1 MNKKL
6 LLILLL
12 LIPVCSFAQTFSVSG
27 TVTEAET
34 EMPMPGVNVLVKNTN
49 TGVVTDFD
57 GNYTIKDLKEGDI
70 LVFTYVGFEPQE
82 IPVSNNQT
90 TINVVLNPDSQALEE
105 VVLVGYGAQVRKQVT
120 GSVSTVND
128 ETIDNLEPVNAAQAL
143 QGTTSGV
150 NVAMN
155 GGSPG
160 SNANI
165 RIRGVSTNGQSK
177 PLIILDGFQYEG
189 GLNSI
194 NPADI
199 ESFTVL
205 KDAQAAIYGTIG
217 ANGVILITT
226 KKGRK
231 NQRVQVSYEGYTGIQ
246 ETTRKLSLLNA
257 KEYAL
262 YLNEAYANAGQDIP
276 FTNVNNLEAETD
288 WQDEVF
294 EQAFIRSHN
303 LSVRGGEEKV
313 SYSLSASN
321 FYQEGIIAPDKANFE
336 RNTANLA
343 LDVDVSE
350 KINLSTKLFYSGTDT
365 KDINAFAL
373 GSILFNANNIAP
385 IIDPSQDNLDGTIDV
400 GNEVVNPLT
409 QIRNTYNSSLIDRLS
424 GTVQASVDYAKNLN
438 LQGRI
443 GFNSTNTRH
452 RDFTPEFNYGAGKI
466 YTTPISSV
474 TLGKINDYDYTFDL
488 FNTYQNT
495 FGENHNITF
504 LLGTTVYQNKGEGL
518 YGSRNDVNANS
529 WQFADLNTAYGVGED
544 QTNSSYSYLI
554 RRLSYFAR
562 LQYSYKDKYLLSAML
577 RRDSSTKFAPNN
589 KLAYFPSI
597 TAGYVISEEEYF
609 TSDFFDLIKLRGS
622 YGVLG
627 NDQIDDFLYLSLLNG
642 EATYVLGPDQA
653 LINGNALGA
662 LANPDLQWEEAK
674 KLDIGV
680 DIDFLNNKF
689 SFVGDYFHNR
699 RDNLL
704 IPGIPV
710 SGIYGTGAPGAD
722 SPTINAGEVVNKGWE
737 FALNYNQNFS
747 DDFSISAGYNISFLD
762 NEVTRVDNGTGYIEG
777 GGFGVGQPAPSRMEV
792 GFPMGYFYGYQTNGI
807 FTTQD
812 EVNAHPSQLA
822 LGADAQPGDIR
833 YVDLN
838 EDGVIDENDR
848 TNLGDPIPEVTMGF
862 NFKINYKNFDIS
874 AFSFA
879 SLGQEIVRNYER
891 NQPNVNK
898 LSYKL
903 DRWTG
908 PGTSNTV
915 PRATIASTSNNAFSD
930 FFVEDGSF
938 LRIQAITLGYTIPKS
953 LTEKAFINKFR
964 VYGKVD
970 NVYTFT
976 EYMGYD
982 PTASTGAPI
991 GQGIDYGFYPL
1002 PRTYSLGVNLQF

>member
-1 MNKKL
+1 MNKNL
-6 LLILLL
+6 LLILMFLAPFVS
-12 LIPVCSFAQTFSVSG
+12 IAQTFSVSG
-27 TVTEAET
+27 TVVEAET
-34 EMPMPGVNVLVKNTN
+34 EMPMPGVNVLVKNSTK
-49 TGVVTDFD
+49 GVVTDFD
-57 GNYTIKDLKEGDI
+57 GNYTLDNLEEGDI
-70 LVFTYVGFEPQE
+70 IIFSYIGFETQE
-82 IPVSNNQT
+82 VPFTNQS
-90 TINVVLNPDSQALEE
+90 TINISLQPDSQALDEI
-105 VVLVGYGAQVRKQVT
+105 VLVGYGQQVKKQVT
-120 GSVSTVND
+120 GSVSTVGD
-128 ETIDNLEPVNAAQAL
+128 ETIDNLEPTNAAQAL

-155 GGSPG
+155 GGAPG

-231 NQRVQVSYEGYTGIQ
+231 NQKVRVEYEGYTGIQ
-246 ETTRKLSLLNA
+246 QTTRKLPLLNA

-262 YLNEAYANAGQDIP
+262 YLNEAYANAGQDVP
-276 FTNVNNLEAETD
+276 FTNVNDLGTETD

-294 EQAFIRSHN
+294 DQAMMRSHN
-303 LSVRGGEEKV
+303 LSFRGGEENV

-321 FYQEGIIAPDKANFE
+321 LYQEGIVSPSKSNFE
-336 RNTANLA
+336 RSTAKLS
-343 LDVDVSE
+343 LDVDLSE
-350 KINLSTKLFYSGTDT
+350 KINVSTKLFYSSVDV
-365 KDINAFAL
+365 KDINSFAL
-373 GSILFNANNIAP
+373 GSVLFNANNIAP
-385 IIDPSQDNLDGTIDV
+385 IIDPSQDNLDGTIDL

-409 QIRNTYNSSLIDRLS
+409 QTRNTYNSSLIDRLS
-424 GTVQASVDYAKNLN
+424 GTVQASIDYAKNLN

-466 YTTPISSV
+466 YTTPTSSV

-488 FNTYQNT
+488 FNTYENT
-495 FGENHNITF
+495 FGENHDVTF
-504 LLGTTVYQNKGEGL
+504 LLGTTVYQNKSEGL

-529 WQFADLNTAYGVGED
+529 WDFADLSSATGVGED
-544 QTNSSYSYLI
+544 QTNSSYSYI
-554 RRLSYFAR
+554 VRRLSYFGR
-562 LQYSYKDKYLLSAML
+562 LQYSFKDKFLFSAML
-577 RRDSSTKFAPNN
+577 RRDASTQFGPSNRVG
-589 KLAYFPSI
+589 YFPSV
-597 TAGYVISEEEYF
+597 TAGYVLSEEDF
-609 TSDFFDLIKLRGS
+609 FDSDFFNLFKVRGS

-627 NDQIDDFLYLSLLNG
+627 NDQFGSFQYLALLNG
-642 EATYVLGPDQA
+642 EATYVLGPDQS
-653 LINGNALGA
+653 LVNGNALGV
-662 LANPDLQWEEAK
+662 LANQDLQWEEAK
-674 KLDIGV
+674 KLDVGV
-680 DIDFLNNKF
+680 DIEFLENKF
-689 SFVGDYFHNR
+689 SIVADYFHNR

-704 IPGIPV
+704 IPDIGV
-710 SGIYGTGAPGAD
+710 SGIYGTGAPGAG

-737 FALNYNQNFS
+737 FALNFNEKVS
-747 DDFSISAGYNISFLD
+747 EDFSLSANYNISFLD
-762 NEVTRVDNGTGYIEG
+762 NEVTEVQNGLGYLEG

-807 FTTQD
+807 FQTQE
-812 EVNAHPSQLA
+812 EVNAHPSQEA
-822 LGADAQPGDIR
+822 LGAEAQPGDIR
-833 YVDLN
+833 FVDIN
-838 EDGVIDENDR
+838 GDGVIDENDR

-862 NFKINYKNFDIS
+862 NLQVNYKNFDLS
-874 AFSFA
+874 AYSFA

-891 NQPNVNK
+891 NQPNVNRMR
-898 LSYKL
+898 YRL

-908 PGTSNTV
+908 PGTSNSV
-915 PRATIASTSNNAFSD
+915 PRATVASTSNNAFSD

-938 LRIQAITLGYTIPKS
+938 LRIQAVTLGYTIPKEV
-953 LTEKAFINKFR
+953 TEKIYLDKFR

-970 NVYTFT
+970 NIYTFT
-976 EYMGYD
+976 KYMGYD

-1002 PRTYSLGVNLQF
+1002 PRTFSIGVNLQF